1 MHDEHGFQVPEIPGP
16 VTGRI
21 DGMPLARYLEVN
33 AEAIAA
39 MLKLPFQALRA
50 DPSAQS
56 IQAGLQDVAF
66 VLSGILELTAS
77 KERTVILLTAPHPAL
92 DEASP
97 IEPMRGSQV
106 GVVVNLV
113 ADRLSGA
120 PA

>member
-1 MHDEHGFQVPEIPGP
+1 MHDEHGFQVPEIQDP

-21 DGMPLARYLEVN
+21 DGMRLARYFQVD

-39 MLKLPFQALRA
+39 MLKVPFQALRA

-66 VLSGILELTAS
+66 VLSGLLELTAS
-77 KERTVILLTAPHPAL
+77 KEQTLIWLTAPHPVL

-97 IEPMRGSQV
+97 IELMMGSEM

-113 ADRLSGA
+113 DDLLSGA